1 MAAGYARDLYSTG
14 DTGPIQ
20 KCVKDPRILRL
31 VLENMAANEIDAFQD
46 ILTLLQSMEKK
57 RAVDNSILGKI
68 DFLAHAFS
76 MSEQFW
82 LRDKTVP
89 PVDAFVMFHAYR
101 NAHSILKEARS
112 RFDLAAKKHDNPKVV
127 DDAMIVFPPVFKLFT
142 TVKTLEG
149 RPLTPGL
156 RSLVFAHIRSLRS
169 AAAQA
174 SMLPTNGDSGVD
186 PLKVNEEANSLA
198 ESLPGIL
205 SER

>member
-1 MAAGYARDLYSTG
+1 MA
-14 DTGPIQ
+14 
-20 KCVKDPRILRL
+20 V
-31 VLENMAANEIDAFQD
+31 NEIDAFED
-46 ILTLLQSMEKK
+46 ILRLLQSMEKK
-57 RAVDNSILGKI
+57 GRVDNSVLGKI
-68 DFLAHAFS
+68 DILTRAFNT
-76 MSEQFW
+76 SEQFW

-101 NAHSILKEARS
+101 NAHSILEATRS
-112 RFDLAAKKHDNPKVV
+112 RFTLAAEKHDNPKVV
-127 DDAMIVFPPVFKLFT
+127 DDAMLVFPPVFKLFT

-149 RPLTPGL
+149 QPLTPGL

-174 SMLPTNGDSGVD
+174 GMLPTKGDPGVD
-186 PLKVNEEANSLA
+186 PSKINAEAKSLA